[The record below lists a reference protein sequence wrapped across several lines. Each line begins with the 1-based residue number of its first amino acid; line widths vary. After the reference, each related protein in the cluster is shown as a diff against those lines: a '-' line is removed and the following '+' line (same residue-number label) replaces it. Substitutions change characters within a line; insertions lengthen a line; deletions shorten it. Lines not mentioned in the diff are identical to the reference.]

1 MRLDA
6 EQGNLVQGL
15 SLSVG
20 SLLIANCVYQLRK
33 TDLIEGG
40 PLLLE
45 DVEADIA
52 VGVNV
57 RMEARRD
64 ELDDGRLVGVA

>member
-1 MRLDA
+1 M
-6 EQGNLVQGL
+6 
-15 SLSVG
+15 
-20 SLLIANCVYQLRK
+20 YQLRK

-52 VGVNV
+52 VGVDV